1 MIEQYKA
8 FFLSDELK
16 DVTPYAES
24 IIEQDLEGFVRIFE
38 PFADNDLMIDPI
50 EIAAAYG
57 SEEIFQYLIKTY
69 DYSDFYNPFRLT
81 LPIVLMIFERESML
95 VDALDQIAFTSYQ
108 HLVMYEFMIQTKELD
123 YFKQFYKAY
132 GIEKSHRTDLLKA
145 SLQQV
150 EVFDWLIKLPA
161 FRSLRKKDT
170 VLYEI
175 IAYHQNLL
183 EYIEDVEDLSTV
195 FDIESFVPILK
206 LDDEALFKK
215 TIDFILARN
224 LDLNAMNEFG
234 LTFFHEALRHAL
246 NPSYIYYLIEKG
258 ANPFFKTSKGY
269 PSSHQLLFQD
279 ANFCLELSRYI
290 DFEAVDLLG
299 LKLKDYD
306 VLQRKTD
313 LQLLD
318 VLLIVKLVLNMDESA
333 IYELDNAEFFDLAA
347 VHGIDTFLNAY
358 SVIVFENSHIKD
370 NFELAFSQ
378 TIEVDDVEPLK
389 ETLEDAFIYDVDQAL
404 ELVNDLIALEND
416 DFEQLVTF
424 AKKNQTILKIT
435 TDGVDINKIG
445 HIEITID
452 KTGHITKQATVH
464 TNYVDVYYIHKY
476 YGIPLENI
484 EYNPPITK
492 DMRFL
497 N

>member
-8 FFLSDELK
+8 FFLSEELK

-24 IIEQDLEGFVRIFE
+24 IIEHDLETFVRAFE
-38 PFADNDLMIDPI
+38 PYADKDLMIDPI

-57 SEEIFQYLIKTY
+57 SEEIFNYLIITY

-81 LPIVLMIFERESML
+81 LPIILMIFERESML
-95 VDALDQIAFTSYQ
+95 IDVLDQVNFSSYQ
-108 HLVMYEFMIQTKELD
+108 HLIMYEFMIQTKELD

-132 GIEKSHRTDLLKA
+132 GIEKKHRVDLLKA
-145 SLQQV
+145 ALQQV
-150 EVFDWLIKLPA
+150 EVFDYLVKLPA
-161 FRSLRKKDT
+161 FRHQRKKESL
-170 VLYEI
+170 LYEI

-183 EYIEDVEDLSTV
+183 EYIEDVEDLSKLFT
-195 FDIESFVPILK
+195 IESFVPILK

-234 LTFFHEALRHAL
+234 LTFFHEGLRHAA

-290 DFEAVDLLG
+290 DFDAVDLLG

-313 LQLLD
+313 VQLLD
-318 VLLIVKLVLNMDESA
+318 ILLIVKLVLNMDESA

-347 VHGIDTFLNAY
+347 IHGIDTFLNAY
-358 SVIVFENSHIKD
+358 SVIVFENTHLKD
-370 NFELAFSQ
+370 RFELELGQ
-378 TIEVDDVEPLK
+378 IIEVDDVEPLK
-389 ETLEDAFIYDVDQAL
+389 ETLEDAFVYDEEHTL
-404 ELVNDLIALEND
+404 ELVNDLIALED
-416 DFEQLVTF
+416 EDFDKLIAF
-424 AKKNQTILKIT
+424 AKKYHTTLKIS

-452 KTGHITKQATVH
+452 DSGTVNKQATIH
-464 TNYVDVYYIHKY
+464 TNYIDVYYIHQFY
-476 YGIPLENI
+476 DIPLENI
-484 EYNPPITK
+484 DYIPPVSK